1 MLMPFDGAVECA
13 LEQQIVASQDQHGGW
28 PERADRRRHAPMR
41 ESKGELVGNRLL
53 GGFFVIALLLGVAF
67 GRGYVV
73 GRDSLLPAKGRLAV
87 PSPAASHDTAASR
100 DLLAGHGDRPA
111 ASGGF
116 RQGSPGQG
124 LSSLV
129 EPCNQ
134 ESHPC
139 SGGSISRRKTFTPRK
154 VRPRRLRIPSFHPEK
169 RATPAR

>member
-1 MLMPFDGAVECA
+1 
-13 LEQQIVASQDQHGGW
+13 VASQDQLGGR
-28 PERADRRRHAPMR
+28 PERADRRRHEPMKD
-41 ESKGELVGNRLL
+41 SKGELLGNQLL

-67 GRGYVV
+67 GRGYIV
-73 GRDSLLPAKGRLAV
+73 GGNSLPPPKAGQAV
-87 PSPAASHDTAASR
+87 PSPTASHDTAASS

-124 LSSLV
+124 LSRLV

-139 SGGSISRRKTFTPRK
+139 SGGSISRRRIFNPRK

-169 RATPAR
+169 RATLAR